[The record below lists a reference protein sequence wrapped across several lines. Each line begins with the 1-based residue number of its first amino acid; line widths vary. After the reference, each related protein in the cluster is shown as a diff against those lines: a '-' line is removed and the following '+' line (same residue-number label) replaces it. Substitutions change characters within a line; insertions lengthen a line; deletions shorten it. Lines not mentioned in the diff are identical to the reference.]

1 MRHEVKQRNE
11 DDGRQS
17 EALRRLLARHEAEL
31 DTRKQLL
38 KGDIVPE
45 PGEAGGS
52 VESSADTF
60 ARDVGAAL
68 LEATARTVRS
78 IRQALH
84 RLEDGGYGRCV
95 DCASA
100 IAAQRLRALP
110 FAERCRECQ
119 QRCDSEPH
127 RSSLLMCR

>member
-1 MRHEVKQRNE
+1 VYVRHEIKERTE
-11 DDGRQS
+11 DDRRS
-17 EALRRLLARHEAEL
+17 EALRQLLARHEADL
-31 DTRKQLL
+31 DARKQLL
-38 KGDIVPE
+38 KEDIAPE
-45 PGEAGGS
+45 PGVAGGS

-78 IRQALH
+78 IKQALH

-95 DCASA
+95 DCGTV

-110 FAERCRECQ
+110 FAERCRDCQ
-119 QRCDSEPH
+119 QRCDSEP
-127 RSSLLMCR
+127 RSSLLFCR

>member
-1 MRHEVKQRNE
+1 MKE
-11 DDGRQS
+11 DI
-17 EALRRLLARHEAEL
+17 A
-31 DTRKQLL
+31 
-38 KGDIVPE
+38 PE
-45 PGEAGGS
+45 PGVAGGS

-60 ARDVGAAL
+60 ARDVGAL

-78 IRQALH
+78 ITQALH

-95 DCASA
+95 DCGSA

-110 FAERCRECQ
+110 FAERCRDCQ
-119 QRCDSEPH
+119 QRCDSEPL

>member
-1 MRHEVKQRNE
+1 MRHEVKQRTE
-11 DDGRQS
+11 DDRKS

-31 DTRKQLL
+31 DARKQLL
-38 KGDIVPE
+38 KADIAPE
-45 PGEAGGS
+45 PGVAGGS
-52 VESSADTF
+52 IESSADTF

-78 IRQALH
+78 IKQALH

-95 DCASA
+95 DCGSP

-110 FAERCRECQ
+110 FAERCRDCQ
-119 QRCDSEPH
+119 QRCDSELH
-127 RSSLLMCR
+127 RSSLVFCR